1 MEGIA
6 DDRVRPQTAYE
17 CMHSL
22 LDTCLKEI
30 DLQAYLSQV
39 ISGLSDDDE
48 VKKLCY
54 VMLTKLA
61 HVAPT
66 AVSQRAC
73 CVILTRRT
81 RADVLATCRPR

>member
-1 MEGIA
+1 
-6 DDRVRPQTAYE
+6 
-17 CMHSL
+17 MHSL

-66 AVSQRAC
+66 AVSQRAFPA
-73 CVILTRRT
+73 IFHLRPLTFIHAQASTRLFPPSPRR
-81 RADVLATCRPR
+81 LASS